1 MTPPF
6 RNPTQP
12 VEGKLLVGLYGRARA
27 GKDTAA
33 AFLEDR
39 HLLQQFAFANPLK
52 GMLTSVFGDL
62 FYDGDREKPIEWL
75 GKSPRQLMQTLG
87 TEWGRQCVHPDLWVL
102 LAHQEWL
109 ACQRNLSK
117 GMVVS
122 DVRFDNEARW
132 IKEQGGTL
140 IEIRRHSAGQVANHT
155 SEAGITVAVDHVIRN
170 DGTID
175 DLYAA
180 LDEVMSWLPT

>member
-1 MTPPF
+1 MNGPK
-6 RNPTQP
+6 
-12 VEGKLLVGLYGRARA
+12 KLIGLVGRARV

-33 AFLEDR
+33 TFLEDR
-39 HLLQQFAFANPLK
+39 HLLEQFAFANPLK
-52 GMLTSVFGDL
+52 DMLTSVFGDL

-75 GKSPRQLMQTLG
+75 GKSPRQLMQTIG

-109 ACQRNLSK
+109 TCQRGLSN
-117 GMVVS
+117 GMVIS

-140 IEIRRHSAGQVANHT
+140 IEIRRQHT
-155 SEAGITVAVDHVIRN
+155 ETVEAHVSEAGITVSADHVIHN
-170 DGTID
+170 DGTLD
-175 DLYAA
+175 DLYDA
-180 LDEVMSWLPT
+180 LDEVMNCLPT

>member
-1 MTPPF
+1 MNRPKT
-6 RNPTQP
+6 
-12 VEGKLLVGLYGRARA
+12 LVGLVGRARV

-39 HLLQQFAFANPLK
+39 HLLQQFAFANPVK
-52 GMLTSVFGDL
+52 EMLTSVFGDL
-62 FYDGDREKPIEWL
+62 FYDGDREAPIEWL

-132 IKEQGGTL
+132 IKDQGGIL
-140 IEIRRHSAGQVANHT
+140 IEIRRKAATQVAPHV
-155 SEAGITVAVDHVIRN
+155 SEAGCTVPADHVIRN
-170 DGTID
+170 YGTID

-180 LDEVMSWLPT
+180 LDEVMNCLPT

>member
-1 MTPPF
+1 MTPNK
-6 RNPTQP
+6 R
-12 VEGKLLVGLYGRARA
+12 LVGLVGRARV

-33 AFLEDR
+33 EFLEDR

-52 GMLTSVFGDL
+52 DMLTSVFGDL
-62 FYDGDREKPIEWL
+62 FYDGDRESPIEWL

-132 IKEQGGTL
+132 IKEQGGVL
-140 IEIRRHSAGQVANHT
+140 IEIRRREAEKVSAHL
-155 SEAGITVAVDHVIRN
+155 SEVGILHRVDHVIRN

-180 LDEVMSWLPT
+180 LDEVVSWLPT